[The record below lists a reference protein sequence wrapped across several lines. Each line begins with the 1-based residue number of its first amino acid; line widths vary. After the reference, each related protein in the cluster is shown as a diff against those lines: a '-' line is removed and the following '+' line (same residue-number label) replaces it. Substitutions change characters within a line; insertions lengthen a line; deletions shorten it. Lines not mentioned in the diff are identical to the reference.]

1 MKIMCRLLAFSLL
14 AFTLLLPL
22 GYAQDYITWGL
33 PEGAKARFGKGAI
46 NSLKLSPDGKRL
58 AVGSATGI
66 WLYDTDTGV
75 ELALLIGHVTPVTS
89 LTFSA
94 DSSILASGSDG
105 EIRLWDV
112 AARQHLKTLKA
123 HKDYVQGLDISADG
137 RTLVSSSRSDR
148 TVQFWEIT
156 SGGRLKTFRVVPV
169 GVRGFLSRVFE
180 KRGVITD
187 WTFSLDARLF
197 VIRYQDGTVEMKDA
211 ATGRV
216 LKIIKEN
223 EGYNLSGIAISADGK
238 TLAIASDK
246 IRLWDVPTGSQ
257 LRTLPGNSILEI
269 SPNGKTLLVNR
280 PLIQSIEV
288 WNIDTGELRV
298 TINRGRGF
306 SWKFTSSMDFKTI
319 VIGESEGTIRFWDT
333 DTGEQLK
340 IFNSGHEHQVFDLA
354 FSPDGTMLAA
364 GNAVTARVWDAHTG
378 ELQFSTFHQLQNPTG
393 TEPRTSS
400 FLDQTN
406 PVLAVTFSPDST
418 TFTCATGLRDQKDL
432 IGLWDI
438 DCRDLNSETLLRD
451 VPTFTL
457 TEEVDYGLSVN
468 TRGNNRVV
476 FSPDGRTLAAK
487 GQRINLWDTSTG
499 NRHLTLKDIGAMDA
513 LAFTPD
519 GKILATVGGWKDNEI
534 WWFDSTIR
542 FWYTATGEQ
551 LSTITTSMRPQWMQD
566 FSFFIVNNPWWGE
579 SVWGK
584 SLAFSP
590 DGRTLATGSNDGQI
604 QLWEV
609 NTGRKRSTLKGHVGT
624 VDELTFSSNGKFL
637 ASGSRDGPIII
648 RNANTG
654 KRIGTLKGHARGIN
668 ALTFSPDNQTLASG
682 CGDGVVFLWD
692 VNRFIR
698 P

>member
-1 MKIMCRLLAFSLL
+1 MKIMHRFLAFSLL
-14 AFTLLLPL
+14 TLSLWLTH

-33 PEGAKARFGKGAI
+33 PEGAKARFGKGRI
-46 NSLKLSPDGKRL
+46 NALSLSPDGTRL
-58 AVGSATGI
+58 AVASTTGI
-66 WLYDTDTGV
+66 WLYNAQTCA
-75 ELALLIGHVTPVTS
+75 ELALLIGHVTPVTN

-112 AARQHLKTLKA
+112 ATRKHLKTLKA

-137 RTLVSSSRSDR
+137 RTLVNSSRSDR
-148 TVQFWEIT
+148 TVRFWEIT
-156 SGGRLKTFRVVPV
+156 SGRRLKTFRVVPV

-180 KRGVITD
+180 KRGAITD
-187 WTFSLDARLF
+187 WTFTLEARLF
-197 VIRYQDGTVEMKDA
+197 VIGYQDGTVEMKDA
-211 ATGRV
+211 ATDRV
-216 LKIIKEN
+216 LKTLKAN
-223 EGYNLSGIAISADGK
+223 EGYGLRDIAISADGK

-246 IRLWDVPTGSQ
+246 IRLWDVPTGRQ
-257 LRTLPGNSILEI
+257 LRTLPGNYILGI
-269 SPNGKTLLVNR
+269 SSNGKTLLVNR

-306 SWKFTSSMDFKTI
+306 SWKFTSLMDFKTI

-378 ELQFSTFHQLQNPTG
+378 ELQFSTFHQLQNPTS

-400 FLDQTN
+400 FLDRTD

-418 TFTCATGLRDQKDL
+418 KLTCATRLRNPTDL
-432 IGLWDI
+432 IRLWDI
-438 DCRDLNSETLLRD
+438 GCRDLNSETLLRE
-451 VPTFTL
+451 VPTLTL

-468 TRGNNRVV
+468 TRGNNIAV

-499 NRHLTLKDIGAMDA
+499 NRRLTLKDIGAMDA

-519 GKILATVGGWKDNEI
+519 GKMLATVGGWKDNEI

-542 FWYTATGEQ
+542 FWDTATGEQ

-566 FSFFIVNNPWWGE
+566 FSFSIVNNPWWGE

-590 DGRTLATGSNDGQI
+590 DGKTLASGSDDGRI

-609 NTGRKRSTLKGHVGT
+609 ETSHKLSMLKGHSGLVKA
-624 VDELTFSSNGKFL
+624 LAFSPNGEML
-637 ASGSRDGPIII
+637 ASSGAEGKILLWQ
-648 RNANTG
+648 ANTG
-654 KRIGTLKGHARGIN
+654 KRLGTLKGHAGWIKE
-668 ALTFSPDNQTLASG
+668 LTFSPDGKTLASG
-682 CGDGVVFLWD
+682 SGDGVVFLWD
-692 VNRFIR
+692 VNRFHQ
-698 P
+698 